1 MAEQQNEVVVED
13 MATTP
18 VQPVQE
24 PVVAPVE
31 EPVVAPVEQPVEDQ
45 QIAIQPEQP
54 VVEEVAPEQPPQDSV
69 NLGLPEPVDPDQVL
83 AEAPPQPVAEEPV
96 GEAVATGPSAL
107 KQFGSMQGPL
117 VLPRSVKDRIA
128 DGTLTSQEEIQ
139 AAIKEMGG
147 LYWNGVFRKGDDE
160 ADNAREKAIMNAR
173 GFAIPTIG
181 EDGREVLNSEEG
193 AATAYKYVPGTVKT
207 FPPNFSL
214 EQRLA
219 YMVETF
225 DNKSGI
231 YHFFGEDGPMNP
243 NIIDTGYRNMMKED
257 QNPVVAFFSRIESEK
272 GGMANYEELLK
283 LSGMKDSQRRTYQMR
298 QQALY
303 GAPFG
308 AIERQR
314 IGSQFQDTASFVGN
328 LVTHTPPVVADIT
341 ASIPMY
347 WLQAMGKINNLFAEE
362 KVPFGDEGVI
372 EKSRDELA
380 KIIAGDAYD
389 PIEFEYVADSLSKD
403 LGLPLEQVEQLL
415 TYSPDLLTQASR
427 LLAETAVTGTT
438 VLGASRYLAMRQ
450 SQKLS
455 DYIMETATG
464 RLADDGFAT
473 QLGKY
478 DRGFKPTKL
487 EDAIQILEDTGM
499 DTNTIIK
506 KFVDERGG
514 GKLSRAFLADGLDF
528 DAQTRAML
536 PGPFRQK
543 LLGPQIT
550 KRNTELTD
558 VEEKLEL
565 AIQNK
570 RKPEYIASLR
580 TKRDKLRTQLKE
592 LREDT
597 LFPPK
602 VKQFLKDEGIAT
614 GAYATTYQLL
624 YNYGP
629 EGDDMTSSLGGAL
642 GAILTTLPGVRRSAG
657 ATWEDIMIGLT
668 SSGEETK
675 IRKAAAKVRRHV
687 EKAPPELQEQI
698 LGFAEY
704 RAELNERMA
713 SFIFPEGHPRAGQ
726 RVFSPSAFDE
736 AFFEMSGLLSMQHLK
751 KTQLGDTVDIQSDA
765 GKLSKGLA
773 DIEATLAQQQVKHQS
788 MAEMF
793 DSLRFYVYSD
803 SYDPKN
809 DADRMLGTLV
819 ESYDRMGTS
828 LTKEM
833 TEMNQI
839 LDDRENLLMTFLS
852 GNLTSDEMGE
862 ILLDEKSL
870 YDLIETDKI
879 RYIRAFRTGVEADGQ
894 LRTDA
899 EIIQEYY
906 VDLQRRVTEASDR
919 AVRYNFDP
927 EGKQVT
933 TNKNFLNFVN
943 RREKQEYDSV
953 SAMFND
959 LRDNPEF
966 RGARIDM
973 TDIFDQ
979 MLLRGGEEDQI
990 FFDAR
995 ALINVTGVQEE
1006 GTQASRY
1013 LAKLNLDAR
1022 LNKGVGAIFN
1032 TSAREYMN
1040 QVEEVLGADTVAKI
1054 FEEADLPEGAS
1065 PIDQFIEL
1073 RRHIQDNYKG
1083 LMDPEDYARI
1093 EPRLGLDPTS
1103 FMHLTSSIGATAAE
1117 KAAGFKPGARTA
1129 AILREELLAQ
1139 AETGFFLDFYN
1150 PAAKQTLDGWSDAY
1164 SAARTAYKQRY
1175 IKPFRQM
1182 SPRIKAIVRSD
1193 EDLPMPEAFNRFL
1206 TEMGVKPDANAADL
1220 REGVNNALE
1229 LLTGGKPLDVTT
1241 PEGKEIRNLFTM
1253 YVQEELA
1260 RTAGS
1265 GKLRELLLGIRRDGT
1280 SVLPSTMIVP
1290 EQAEEIERALRQGT
1304 TATTSGRLELFL
1316 KPDGRG
1322 NFMFRDVNGQP
1333 IIDPAV
1339 ADSIDFDAGM
1349 VVDKRFRDA
1358 LIEFKRGLEEDARK
1372 LREAMDD
1379 FTTKEGQEIATRKN
1393 FVERFKGYSGGIGEG
1408 IVEETLKEGGLR
1420 RISQMREDY
1429 VAEQVARG
1437 VDRQVAIDA
1446 FDQVK
1451 EQAVIDYLF
1460 SKVTK
1465 AGAQRAYRE
1474 IDEETGEVI
1483 SVVQQGTQID
1493 ANSLLQVLGLNGD
1506 RVSRTRQETLIRELL
1521 GNETYEHLQMIGTD
1535 LFTVDVKTGDINV
1548 KGIALPLSAES
1559 LLSRGTSFMRGVI
1572 SMRWLISEAAIR
1584 NARLNNLELTKMM
1597 LFNPKVGREVLKM
1610 IKAKDFK
1617 MDSEAEWVRVL
1628 ISQMAKNQALQQ
1640 YEADQQEPQ
1649 QNQQPAAVD
1658 AQMQNLIP
1666 QGA

>member
-13 MATTP
+13 MAVTP
-18 VQPVQE
+18 VQPV
-24 PVVAPVE
+24 
-31 EPVVAPVEQPVEDQ
+31 EQPTPVEDQ
-45 QIAIQPEQP
+45 QIAIQPEATP
-54 VVEEVAPEQPPQDSV
+54 VPQEEVAVEQPAMDSV
-69 NLGLPEPVDPDQVL
+69 NLGSPEPVDPDQVM
-83 AEAPPQPVAEEPV
+83 AEAPAISAEQEPV
-96 GEAVATGPSAL
+96 GETVSVDTPEV
-107 KQFGSMQGPL
+107 KQFGPMRGPL
-117 VLPRSVKDRIA
+117 VLPRSVRERQA
-128 DGTLTSQEEIQ
+128 DGTLATQEDIQ
-139 AAIKEMGG
+139 AAVKEMGQF
-147 LYWNGVFRKGDDE
+147 YWNGVFRTG
-160 ADNAREKAIMNAR
+160 DNARDTGREKAIMEAR
-173 GFAIPTIG
+173 GFAIPLIG
-181 EDGREVLNSEEG
+181 DDGREVLNNEQG
-193 AATAYKYVPGTVKT
+193 ASTAYKYAPGTVKE
-207 FPPNFSL
+207 FPPNFTL

-231 YHFFGEDGPMNP
+231 YHFFGNDGPMNP
-243 NIIDTGYRNMMKED
+243 NIIDTGYRAMMKED
-257 QNPVVAFFSRIESEK
+257 QNPVAAFFMRIESEK
-272 GGMANYEELLK
+272 GGMDNYQKILEM
-283 LSGMKDSQRRTYQMR
+283 SGMKDAQRRTYQMR

-314 IGSQFQDTASFVGN
+314 IGAQFQDMGSFVGN
-328 LVTHTPPVVADIT
+328 VVTHTPPVVADIT
-341 ASIPMY
+341 ASVPVY
-347 WLQAMGKINNLFAEE
+347 WMQMLGKLNNFFSEE
-362 KVPFGDEGVI
+362 KVPFADEGVTT
-372 EKSRDELA
+372 KARDELA
-380 KIIAGDAYD
+380 RIIAGDAYD
-389 PIEFEYVADSLSKD
+389 PIEFDYVADSMAKD
-403 LGLPLEQVEQLL
+403 LGLPIEQIEQIL
-415 TYSPDLLTQASR
+415 TYSPDLVTQASR

-438 VLGASRYLAMRQ
+438 VLGVSRYLAMRQ

-455 DYIMETATG
+455 DFIMETANG
-464 RLADDGFAT
+464 RLTDDAWAT

-478 DRGFKPTKL
+478 QRGFKPTKL

-499 DTNTIIK
+499 DTNAIIK

-528 DAQTRAML
+528 DVQTRAML
-536 PGPFRQK
+536 PGPFRNK
-543 LLGPQIT
+543 LLKPQIEQ
-550 KRNTELTD
+550 RNTALAD
-558 VEEKLEL
+558 VEQKLEL

-570 RKPEYIASLR
+570 RKPSYVASLR
-580 TKRDKLRTQLKE
+580 TKRDTLRKE
-592 LREDT
+592 LQSLREDT

-602 VKQFLKDEGIAT
+602 VKQYLIDEGIAT
-614 GAYATTYQLL
+614 GMYATTYQLL

-642 GAILTTLPGVRRSAG
+642 GAVLTSLPGVRRSVG
-657 ATWEDIMIGLT
+657 ATWEDVMIGLT
-668 SSGEETK
+668 SSGEEK
-675 IRKAAAKVRRHV
+675 DIRKAAAKIRRHI
-687 EKAPPELQEQI
+687 EKAPPELQDQI

-704 RAELNERMA
+704 RAELQDRLA
-713 SFIFPEGHPRAGQ
+713 GFVFPEGHKRAGQ
-726 RVFSPSAFDE
+726 RVFSPEAFDQ

-751 KTQLGDTVDIQSDA
+751 KTQLGDTIDIQSDA

-773 DIEATLAQQQVKHQS
+773 DIEATLAQQQMKHQS
-788 MAEMF
+788 MAELF
-793 DSLRFYVYSD
+793 DSLRFYRYSEQ
-803 SYDPKN
+803 YDPKN

-819 ESYDRMGTS
+819 DSYDRMGTS
-828 LTKEM
+828 LQKEM

-852 GNLTSDEMGE
+852 GNLKTDEMEE
-862 ILLDEKSL
+862 ILLDQRSL

-879 RYIRAFRTGVEADGQ
+879 RYIRKFRTGVEADGQ
-894 LRTDA
+894 MKTDA
-899 EIIQEYY
+899 EILQQYY
-906 VDLQRRVTEASDR
+906 VDLQKRVTEASDR
-919 AVRYNFDP
+919 AARYNFDP
-927 EGKQVT
+927 EGKRAS
-933 TNKNFLNFVN
+933 TNTHFINFVG
-943 RREKQEYDSV
+943 RREKQAYDNV
-953 SAMFND
+953 SAMFDN

-966 RGARIDM
+966 SGARIDM
-973 TDIFDQ
+973 TEIFDQ
-979 MLLRGGEEDQI
+979 MLLRAGEEDQI
-990 FFDAR
+990 FFDSR

-1013 LAKLNLDAR
+1013 LAKLNLDSR
-1022 LNKGVGAIFN
+1022 LNNGVGAIFN

-1040 QVEEVLGADTVAKI
+1040 QIEDVLGADTVAKI

-1073 RRHIQDNYKG
+1073 RRHIEANYKG
-1083 LMDPEDYARI
+1083 AMDPKDYARI

-1103 FMHLTSSIGATAAE
+1103 FMHLTSAIGATAAE

-1129 AILREELLAQ
+1129 AILREELLTQ
-1139 AETGFFLDFYN
+1139 AETGFYLDFYN
-1150 PAAKQTLDGWSDAY
+1150 PSAKTPLEGWADAY
-1164 SAARTAYKQRY
+1164 SAARTAYKQQY
-1175 IKPFRQM
+1175 VKPFREM
-1182 SPRIKAIVRSD
+1182 SPRIKAIIRTD
-1193 EDLPMPEAFNRFL
+1193 DDMPMPEAFNRFM

-1220 REGVNNALE
+1220 REGIGRALE
-1229 LLTGGKPLDVTT
+1229 FLTEGKPLDVTT

-1253 YVQEELA
+1253 YVQEEIA

-1265 GKLRELLLGIRRDGT
+1265 GKFRELLLGIRKDGT

-1290 EQAEEIERALRQGT
+1290 EQAEQIERALRQGT

-1316 KPDGRG
+1316 KTDGQG
-1322 NFMFRDVNGQP
+1322 NFLFRDKNGQP

-1339 ADSIDFDAGM
+1339 VDSIDFDAGM

-1379 FTTKEGQEIATRKN
+1379 FTTAEGQEIATRKN
-1393 FVERFKGYSGGIGEG
+1393 FVERFRGYEGGIGEG
-1408 IVEETLKEGGLR
+1408 IVQETLKEGGLR
-1420 RISQMREDY
+1420 RIAQMREDY

-1437 VDRQVAIDA
+1437 VDRQVATDA

-1460 SKVTK
+1460 TKVTK
-1465 AGAQRAYRE
+1465 AGAKRAYRE
-1474 IDEETGEVI
+1474 IDETTGEVV

-1521 GNETYEHLQMIGTD
+1521 GNETYEHLKLVGTD

-1610 IKAKDFK
+1610 IKSKDFK
-1617 MDSEAEWVRVL
+1617 MDSESEWVRVL

-1640 YEADQQEPQ
+1640 YEADQQQPQ
-1649 QNQQPAAVD
+1649 QNQQPAAVES
-1658 AQMQNLIP
+1658 QMQDLFST
-1666 QGA
+1666 GA